1 MIGVA
6 MIVGIDLANS
16 SAERAFSLG
25 VEAVTG
31 RASHQILGGPTG
43 LETGAYT
50 AIRRDLGFRQSAPV
64 VEDYVTVQ
72 ELDAQPIRL
81 LGVDPFAEAPFR
93 SYLAA
98 SGDRRAGDASSA
110 AAQRSLVDLLVEP
123 GAALMSAEMAR
134 KFGIETGDVLNVR
147 HGSEPHTLTV
157 AGLLEPDDDLNRR
170 ALETLLIVDIASA
183 QELLDRV
190 GRIDRIDLLVADGA
204 AGEREMERLSAA
216 LPDGARLVSVDAR
229 SGAVQEMTRAFRLN
243 LSAMSLLALVV
254 GMFLIYNT
262 MTFSVVQRRSVLGSL
277 RALGMTRH
285 EIYVL
290 ILGEAIALGVV
301 GTAAGLVLGVF
312 LGRGMVGLV
321 TQTVNDLFF
330 VVSVRETSVDW
341 ITLVKG
347 ALVGL
352 SAAVIGATAPAL
364 EATSVPPTGAMMRSG
379 AEERVRRLLPKIT
392 AAALAL
398 IVVGGLLLV
407 PEGSL
412 VAGFAGLFLVIIG
425 GALLTPA
432 LTLGL
437 MSLIQTVT
445 RPLAGVIGRMAPRY
459 VVRSLSRTSVAIAA
473 LMVAVSVIIGVGI
486 MIGSFRS
493 TVELWLNDVLQ
504 ADIFVSPPSLSA
516 NQVSATLPPA
526 VVAEITAFDG
536 VRSHLTTREVS
547 VAMFPDEA
555 SRLQDASPPLDVAAS
570 RRCRRSPPRRPQRR
584 PRRGGPPIPR
594 IRGRLARN
602 MAGPRTGRRDH
613 QRAAR
618 PAPGPH
624 RRRYDYRADR
634 QGPRRLS
641 HRRRVGQL

>member
-1 MIGVA
+1 M
-6 MIVGIDLANS
+6 
-16 SAERAFSLG
+16 
-25 VEAVTG
+25 
-31 RASHQILGGPTG
+31 
-43 LETGAYT
+43 
-50 AIRRDLGFRQSAPV
+50 
-64 VEDYVTVQ
+64 
-72 ELDAQPIRL
+72 
-81 LGVDPFAEAPFR
+81 
-93 SYLAA
+93 
-98 SGDRRAGDASSA
+98 
-110 AAQRSLVDLLVEP
+110 
-123 GAALMSAEMAR
+123 
-134 KFGIETGDVLNVR
+134 
-147 HGSEPHTLTV
+147 
-157 AGLLEPDDDLNRR
+157 
-170 ALETLLIVDIASA
+170 
-183 QELLDRV
+183 
-190 GRIDRIDLLVADGA
+190 
-204 AGEREMERLSAA
+204 
-216 LPDGARLVSVDAR
+216 
-229 SGAVQEMTRAFRLN
+229 
-243 LSAMSLLALVV
+243 
-254 GMFLIYNT
+254 
-262 MTFSVVQRRSVLGSL
+262 
-277 RALGMTRH
+277 
-285 EIYVL
+285 L

-570 RRCRRSPPRRPQRR
+570 GAAVDLRLVALSGDLAGEDRRYRASVGDWRETWQALEQGGVIINEPLAQRQGLTAGDTITVQTDKGRAGFPIVGVSVSYDVGSVLYMFDPVFRTWWDDDAISALALFVEPGVDVDDTVDEIRAAFAGRADLVVRSNQGTRADALEVFDRTFAITVALQLLAMLVAFIGILSTLMSLQLERTREIGVLRSTGMTRCAALASFVLRDRPHRRQRRPVRHPNRPGPRHRSHLHHQPAVLRLVTGNAPDGRRLRPGAGRGPGCSPPRRHLS
-584 PRRGGPPIPR
+584 
-594 IRGRLARN
+594 RL
-602 MAGPRTGRRDH
+602 
-613 QRAAR
+613 
-618 PAPGPH
+618 APGPYAAG
-624 RRRYDYRADR
+624 RRRARRIGA
-634 QGPRRLS
+634 RLS
-641 HRRRVGQL
+641 WRTITLACSRHDCHSGLGSPRGAESKYDQPWIPANRMRESWRCVGCKRPTTSPHCHSGLGSPRGAESTAS